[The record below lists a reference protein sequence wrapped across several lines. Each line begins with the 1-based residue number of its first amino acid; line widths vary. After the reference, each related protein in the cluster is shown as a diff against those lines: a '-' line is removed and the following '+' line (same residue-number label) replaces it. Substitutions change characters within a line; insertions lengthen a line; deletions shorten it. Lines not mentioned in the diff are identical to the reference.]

1 MKRFAAGLGIL
12 ILLFSVYNSFNPV
25 TTFRTVNSSGNPG
38 IERDYADKGKNKSD
52 SPQEYARYF
61 QEITTMAGKTQTGY
75 KLGYRLEEFR
85 KSKSRLASLRTGGL
99 DAIEWIERGPGNVP
113 GRTRGLII
121 HPDDPTGRTWI
132 AGSAGGGIW
141 KTIDGGLTWSNKTPD
156 LPNLSTATLALSP
169 ANPAIIYAGTGEG
182 FFNSGSI
189 RGDGIFKSTDGGET
203 WNQLASTAG
212 NVNFQNINRI
222 IVNPDNPDVLL
233 VCSNGFPPFTSGI
246 LKSTDGGGTWENVF
260 RASTRVQQIIAHPT
274 DFNILFA
281 TLNGQGIIKS
291 TDQGDSWSGTGIGL
305 AASGRIELAISPSNP
320 QRMYA
325 AAESSLSNVKSDLFI
340 SDDGGENWNVMGQE
354 NVGPNPAWLGD
365 QGWYDNAITV
375 HPFDQD
381 IVYVGGV
388 DLFKAEMKPGTR
400 TKSARVI
407 GVSEVNT
414 QSFMDWINAGLSY
427 LRGGL
432 ATGVEWYE
440 DNDGFPKDFENSDF
454 RAVEI
459 RFGPG
464 KKQMAHRFIVP
475 FNSGMNNDGGP
486 GVVPED
492 HLYQDYVEV
501 PFEVWDTDENRQL
514 MVSFRDQ
521 ERDGTWNLIHRDPND
536 QVPGRDYIFV
546 QAITYDPDAP
556 DPNVRVK
563 GGQAYKTMYS
573 MWPTLAEGAV
583 WDEENLPD
591 SKIVIL
597 YGQLIERLMSPIQLT
612 NSGGS
617 FSSGVTTVHPDFHN
631 IQVFSTANGTFKFI
645 VATDGGIYYSDEE
658 VAPGQDNTDWH
669 HANFGYNTTQ
679 FYGVDKAPG
688 ESKYVGGTQDNGTW
702 ISLINDANATTQYTQ
717 KIGGDG
723 FDTFWSYANPDLVIG
738 SAQLNFFRRSIDGGF
753 TWSTATS
760 GLDDKGEDKA
770 PFISVIAGHKLKG
783 KTLFTVGESGVWKSI
798 DFGASWFLIPINS
811 SWISSGG
818 ISSSQSVVFSKANPS
833 IIWAGGGMTSQRSM
847 HVSANGG
854 TSFVKVPNI
863 ADTLG
868 SISGFATHPLD
879 EKTAYVLFSFA
890 NFAKIFRTTDLGQ
903 TWEDISGFN
912 GGKSST
918 TGFPDVAVYSLL
930 VLPHQPQTIWAGT
943 EIGVFESIDNGATWH
958 ILEGNFPATAVWELK
973 AVDDQ
978 VIAATHGRGIW
989 TVTLP
994 GLKWPID
1001 VVSGVEDEELSRNIT
1016 VYPNPVDKNLHIN
1029 YEFSQPGPAT
1039 LQIIQSDGKILLHKE
1054 YARLSLKGDIILDT
1068 SNLPDGILIL
1078 TLQKGGQSFSSRL
1091 MVRH

>member
-1 MKRFAAGLGIL
+1 MKRYAAGLGIL
-12 ILLFSVYNSFNPV
+12 ILLFSIYNSFEPV
-25 TTFRTVNSSGNPG
+25 IPLRTGNSSGNPG
-38 IERDYADKGKNKSD
+38 IESEYAEKGITKSD
-52 SPQEYARYF
+52 SPQEYVRYF
-61 QEITTMAGKTQTGY
+61 EEITTMDGKTQSGY
-75 KLGYRLEEFR
+75 PLGYRMEAFR
-85 KSKSRLASLRTGGL
+85 KSKSRRAVLRT
-99 DAIEWIERGPGNVP
+99 DRFKATEWIERGPGNVP

-169 ANPAIIYAGTGEG
+169 ANPNIIYAGTGEG

-212 NVNFQNINRI
+212 DVNFQNINRM
-222 IVNPDNPDVLL
+222 IVNPDDPDVVL

-246 LKSTDGGGTWENVF
+246 LKSIDGGETWKNVF
-260 RASTRVQQIIAHPT
+260 RASTRVQHIIADPT

-281 TLNGQGIIKS
+281 SLNGQGIITS
-291 TDQGDSWSGTGIGL
+291 NDQGESWSGTGIGL
-305 AASGRIELAISPSNP
+305 AASGRIELAISHLNPS
-320 QRMYA
+320 RMYA
-325 AAESSLSNVKSDLFI
+325 AVEGNLSNVKSDLFI
-340 SDDGGENWNVMGQE
+340 SDDGGETWNVMGQE
-354 NVGPNPAWLGD
+354 NNSPNPAWLGE

-375 HPFDQD
+375 HPFDND
-381 IVYVGGV
+381 IVFVGGI
-388 DLFKAEMKPGTR
+388 DLFKAEVKPGTR

-407 GVSEVNT
+407 GVSEVDT
-414 QSFMDWINAGLSY
+414 QSFMDWINAGLSH

-440 DNDGFPKDFENSDF
+440 DNDGFPKDFVNTDF

-459 RFGPG
+459 MFGPG

-475 FNSGMNNDGGP
+475 FSSGTAGDGGA

-521 ERDGTWNLIHRDPND
+521 ERDGKWNLIHRDPND
-536 QVPGRDYIFV
+536 PIPGRDYIFV
-546 QAITYDPDAP
+546 QAITYDPDTP
-556 DPNVRVK
+556 DQNVTVK

-573 MWPTLAEGAV
+573 MWPTLAEDAV
-583 WDEENLPD
+583 WDEVNLPE
-591 SKIVIL
+591 SKIVIR
-597 YGQLIERLMSPIQLT
+597 YGPLIERLMSPTQIT
-612 NSGGS
+612 TTGGS
-617 FSSGVTTVHPDFHN
+617 FSSGVTIVHPDIHN
-631 IQVFSTANGTFKFI
+631 IQAFSTENGTFKLI

-658 VAPGQDNTDWH
+658 VVPGEDNSDWN
-669 HANFGYNTTQ
+669 HADFGYNTSQ

-688 ESKYVGGTQDNGTW
+688 KSKYVGGTQDNGTW
-702 ISLINDANATTQYTQ
+702 ISLINNTNATTRYVQ

-723 FDTFWSYANPDLVIG
+723 FDAFWSYTNPDLVIG
-738 SAQLNFFRRSIDGGF
+738 SSQLNFFRRSIDGGL
-753 TWSTATS
+753 TWSNATS

-783 KTLFTVGESGVWKSI
+783 KTLLTVGESGVWKSN
-798 DFGASWFLIPINS
+798 DFGASWSLTPINS
-811 SWISSGG
+811 SWISTGG
-818 ISSSQSVVFSKANPS
+818 ISSSQTVVFSKANPS
-833 IIWAGGGMTSQRSM
+833 IIWAGGGMTTQRTL
-847 HVSANGG
+847 HVSINGG
-854 TSFVKVPNI
+854 SSFDKVPNI

-868 SISGFATHPLD
+868 SISGIATHPLD

-890 NFAKIFRTTDLGQ
+890 DFGKIFRTTDLGQ
-903 TWEDISGFN
+903 TWVDISGFN
-912 GGKSST
+912 GGKSSS

-930 VLPHQPQTIWAGT
+930 VLPHEPQTIWAGT

-994 GLKWPID
+994 ELKWPID
-1001 VVSGVEDEELSRNIT
+1001 VIAGVEDEESARNIT
-1016 VYPNPVDKNLHIN
+1016 VYPNPADKNLQIN
-1029 YEFSQPGPAT
+1029 YEFLQPGPAT
-1039 LQIIQSDGKILLHKE
+1039 LRIIQSDGKILLRKE
-1054 YARLSLKGDIILDT
+1054 YARLGAKGNLTLDA
-1068 SNLPDGILIL
+1068 SNLPDGMLIL
-1078 TLQKGGQSFSSRL
+1078 TFQKGGQSFSSRL
-1091 MVRH
+1091 LIRH